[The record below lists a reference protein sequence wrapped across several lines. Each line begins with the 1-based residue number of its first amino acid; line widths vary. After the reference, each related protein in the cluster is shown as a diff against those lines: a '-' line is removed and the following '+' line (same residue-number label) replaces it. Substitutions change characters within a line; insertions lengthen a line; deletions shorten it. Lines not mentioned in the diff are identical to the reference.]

1 MTNPPDPA
9 AVLQR
14 NYKKAHD
21 ADPRCN
27 FCTDNYAVAKQSC
40 IEVARQER
48 EDCLRDLQDNAAF
61 DKNDDCSLQMVQLFE
76 RWRARVEELK

>member
-48 EDCLRDLQDNAAF
+48 EDCL
-61 DKNDDCSLQMVQLFE
+61 FE
-76 RWRARVEELK
+76 LREYFEGRMDAGNMEHRWRARVEELKC